1 MKFILSTSIEPRGF
15 SNVFIWKIFV
25 DNVVDKPEIIQ
36 GRENSIKECEQ
47 MIKCFIPFAKIKIKR
62 WEEQEFEKA
71 PISRLG

>member
-1 MKFILSTSIEPRGF
+1 MEFILSTSIEPRGF

-25 DNVVDKPEIIQ
+25 DNVLDKPEIVQ
-36 GRENSIKECEQ
+36 GRENSIEECEH

-62 WEEQEFEKA
+62 WEELEFEKA